1 MKAPSNNKRRR
12 SSILIIALW
21 SICLLTTFAVILGSE
36 VRQKL
41 VLVKRLDD
49 RDNSRLIAEAG
60 VKAATAELASE
71 EEVKYDCLNQKWS
84 NNPDVFKDVM
94 VGNGKFSV
102 SSETDF
108 GDIRFGL
115 VDEESKININHASIQ
130 QMARLFNLLG
140 LEDLESQ
147 DLAESIV
154 DWRDLDSA
162 LSGPGGAEDA
172 YYRTVPVPYEAKNAL
187 FQTIDELLL
196 VKGVNENNFPKIRKY
211 ITIYGNGA
219 VNVNTAGKFVLMA
232 LGLSENVAE
241 RIIAY
246 RNGKDNLVA
255 TSDDNFFESVSD
267 LATKINEAGNLSQ
280 AEQAQIN
287 NVISEGSITTKS
299 VNFMVR
305 SSATLG
311 KSKFSH
317 EVIAVINRKGR
328 IFYWNES

>member
-1 MKAPSNNKRRR
+1 MKLPSNNKWRR

-21 SICLLTTFAVILGSE
+21 SICLLTTFAVILGSQ

-49 RDNSRLIAEAG
+49 RDNARLIAEAG
-60 VKAATAELASE
+60 VKAACAELAKD
-71 EEVKYDCLNQKWS
+71 EEVKYSCLNQKWS
-84 NNPDVFKDVM
+84 NNPDVFRDVA
-94 VGNGKFSV
+94 VGNGKFRV
-102 SSETDF
+102 SYETDS
-108 GDIRFGL
+108 GETRFGAA
-115 VDEESKININHASIQ
+115 DEESKININRANAQ

-140 LEDLESQ
+140 LEDLDSQ

-154 DWRDLDSA
+154 DWRDADNA
-162 LSGPGGAEDA
+162 LSGPGGAEDS
-172 YYRTVPVPYEAKNAL
+172 YYRTLPVPYEAKDAL

-246 RNGKDNLVA
+246 RNGKDNLAA
-255 TSDDNFFESVSD
+255 TADDNFFENVSE

-287 NVISEGSITTKS
+287 NVTSESSITTKS

-311 KSKFSH
+311 NSKFSH

-328 IFYWNES
+328 ILYWNES